1 MKAGEASAVHHE
13 PVHSLGI
20 VYLQTNPA
28 ATALAERLLR
38 ELRASG
44 HVVWSRPSRA
54 EGNLEALLDGTQL
67 VLVLGGDG
75 TVLSVARACAARNVP
90 ILGINFGRVGFLAEL
105 EPSEV
110 TEQLPL
116 YLAGDYWI
124 DERSMLRAEVEI
136 GGERH
141 QFAALN
147 DIVLVRGAQPRV
159 IRIKVWLD
167 GHFYNT
173 TVADGIIVS
182 TATGSTAYNL
192 AAGGPILYP
201 AVRSNVLT
209 PIAPHL
215 VADRSLVLEPGAGVT
230 LELQEGSDTAVLSA
244 DGQIN
249 LEIATGTQVRVGS
262 NEHITRF
269 LRRRPPTYFYRIL
282 SAKLRDAL

>member
-1 MKAGEASAVHHE
+1 MTGAPVSRRREYGAGETSAVHHE
-13 PVHSLGI
+13 PIQSLGI

-28 ATALAERLLR
+28 APALAERILR

-44 HVVWSRPSRA
+44 HAAWSRPSRA
-54 EGNLEALLDGTQL
+54 EGNLEPLLDGTQL

-110 TEQLPL
+110 DEQLPQ
-116 YLAGDYWI
+116 YLAGDYWV
-124 DERSMLRAEVEI
+124 DERSMLSAQVELA
-136 GGERH
+136 GVSHE
-141 QFAALN
+141 FAALN
-147 DIVLVRGAQPRV
+147 DIVVVRGAEPHV

-192 AAGGPILYP
+192 A
-201 AVRSNVLT
+201 
-209 PIAPHL
+209 
-215 VADRSLVLEPGAGVT
+215 
-230 LELQEGSDTAVLSA
+230 
-244 DGQIN
+244 
-249 LEIATGTQVRVGS
+249 
-262 NEHITRF
+262 
-269 LRRRPPTYFYRIL
+269 
-282 SAKLRDAL
+282 

>member
-1 MKAGEASAVHHE
+1 MHHE
-13 PVHSLGI
+13 PITSLGI

-28 ATALAERLLR
+28 ASELAERMLR

-44 HVVWSRPSRA
+44 HAVWSRPSRA
-54 EGNLEALLDGTQL
+54 EGNLEPLLDGTQL

-75 TVLSVARACAARNVP
+75 TVLSVARACAARHVP

-110 TEQLPL
+110 AEQLPQ
-116 YLAGDYWI
+116 YLAGDYWV
-124 DERSMLRAEVEI
+124 DERSMLSAQVELA
-136 GGERH
+136 GVSHE
-141 QFAALN
+141 FSALN
-147 DIVLVRGAQPRV
+147 DIVMVRGAEPRV

-215 VADRSLVLEPGAGVT
+215 VADRSLVLEPGAVVT
-230 LELQEGSDTAVLSA
+230 LELQQGSDNAVLSA

-249 LEIATGTQVRVGS
+249 REITSGTQVRVSS